1 MQRSFRIS
9 RFLPFVLLV
18 LVVVGC
24 SPARQIAPTPTESMD
39 PVQTATATSV
49 PSETPAEQAE
59 PAQVPTEPK
68 PVPRAGLAAT
78 DPNSVQIGSGEPL
91 LIEFF
96 AFW

>member
-9 RFLPFVLLV
+9 RFLTIVPLLV
-18 LVVVGC
+18 VVVGC
-24 SPARQIAPTPTESMD
+24 SPTRQIAPTPTESID
-39 PVQTATATSV
+39 PVETATATSV
-49 PSETPAEQAE
+49 PSETPMEQAE
-59 PAQVPTEPK
+59 PAQIPTEPK